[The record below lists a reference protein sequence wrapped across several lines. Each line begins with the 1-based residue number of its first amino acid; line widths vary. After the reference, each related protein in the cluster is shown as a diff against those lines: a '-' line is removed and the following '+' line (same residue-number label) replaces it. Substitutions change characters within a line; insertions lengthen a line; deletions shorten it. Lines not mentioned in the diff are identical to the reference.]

1 MTSDD
6 KRIKRQHR
14 PTRRLVAG
22 GEQGTAPGGP
32 EPWVQLATRIPQTI
46 RRKLR
51 IHCVRTEIPL
61 MHFVVEALTEKLR
74 RDETGRRQR

>member
-6 KRIKRQHR
+6 KRIKRQR
-14 PTRRLVAG
+14 STRRLVAG
-22 GEQGTAPGGP
+22 GEQGPAPGGS

-51 IHCVRTEIPL
+51 IHCVKTETPL
-61 MHFVVEALTEKLR
+61 MHFVVDALTEKLR
-74 RDETGRRQR
+74 RDEIGRRQR